1 MASLLVFFFQV
12 FVGRRS
18 ATDRNAKKRFLPH
31 DPRHDKPTSSEP
43 SKRRL
48 ATSEPAK
55 RRIKIDNNQA
65 SKDEVD
71 AMEDDDSSGF
81 DSAVSSNQDCLGS
94 GAACDSPAARTGQT
108 ANHSNRNNQEAEF
121 NAILHH
127 LVIKNVFQ
135 QNWNAVFL
143 GTFVNYVTQLRG

>member
-1 MASLLVFFFQV
+1 M

-31 DPRHDKPTSSEP
+31 DPRHDKLTATTSNE
-43 SKRRL
+43 RRL
-48 ATSEPAK
+48 ATSEPVK
-55 RRIKIDNNQA
+55 RRLKIDNNLA

-108 ANHSNRNNQEAEF
+108 ANRNNQEAEF

-127 LVIKNVFQ
+127 LVGNFVFQ
-135 QNWNAVFL
+135 KIRLKWHF
-143 GTFVNYVTQLRG
+143 